1 MQETNRE
8 KNELYSHI
16 NFKENDDGL
25 VVENAQKGGRGT
37 IGRGE
42 RSDPDTF
49 RKWQQFALDQ
59 ISMDYVVIDLPEHCK
74 PCRLSSL
81 LEGRPV

>member
-1 MQETNRE
+1 MFDTTNKPMQETNRE

-42 RSDPDTF
+42 RSDPDTGT
-49 RKWQQFALDQ
+49 A
-59 ISMDYVVIDLPEHCK
+59 S
-74 PCRLSSL
+74 
-81 LEGRPV
+81 G

>member
-1 MQETNRE
+1 MKTV
-8 KNELYSHI
+8 YTG
-16 NFKENDDGL
+16 F
-25 VVENAQKGGRGT
+25 GT
-37 IGRGE
+37 VYKLLIVA
-42 RSDPDTF
+42 SSLPF